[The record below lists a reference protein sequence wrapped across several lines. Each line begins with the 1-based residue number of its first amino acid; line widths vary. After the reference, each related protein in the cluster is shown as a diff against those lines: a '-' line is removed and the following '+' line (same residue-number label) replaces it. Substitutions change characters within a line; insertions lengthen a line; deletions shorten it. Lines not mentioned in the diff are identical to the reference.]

1 MHRDVSQTRHIAGK
15 ETTMLQ
21 SQNKIEKEAKDQFD
35 NSFDVPL
42 PPAKAWSVLSDI
54 QRIARCVPGAE
65 LTEVVDKTTYKG
77 NISVPLGPVTLIF
90 ALQVKFDSIDPT
102 NHTARVKAQGADE
115 KGRGGA
121 QCTVSFRL
129 EPTGEGS
136 KVLMHTDVI
145 FSGAAAQ
152 YGRDVGVV
160 QASAANI
167 VSQFANNL
175 RDQFTVGKAT

>member
-1 MHRDVSQTRHIAGK
+1 
-15 ETTMLQ
+15 MLQ
-21 SQNKIEKEAKDQFD
+21 SQNEIEKEAKDQFD

-54 QRIARCVPGAE
+54 QRIARCVPGAK
-65 LTEVVDKTTYKG
+65 LTEVVDKTTYEG
-77 NISVPLGPVTLIF
+77 EMSVPLGPVTLIF
-90 ALQVKFDSIDPT
+90 ALQVKFESIDSI
-102 NHTARVKAQGADE
+102 NHTAILKAQGADE

-121 QCTVSFRL
+121 QGTVSFRL

-160 QASAANI
+160 QASATHI
-167 VSQFANNL
+167 VSQFADNL
-175 RDQFTVGKAT
+175 RAQFAVEQAA